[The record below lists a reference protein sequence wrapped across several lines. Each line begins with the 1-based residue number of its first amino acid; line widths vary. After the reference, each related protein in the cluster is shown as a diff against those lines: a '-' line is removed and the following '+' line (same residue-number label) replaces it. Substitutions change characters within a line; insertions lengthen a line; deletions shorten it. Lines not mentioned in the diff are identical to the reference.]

1 MHKIKKVS
9 TEYVDVLCKIC
20 TCKSVYVRD
29 LYTRLTHMQIQ
40 IHNNTDFVP
49 PQTHKHRHTHMCTQ
63 KPNCTDVH
71 ISLQT
76 RTQIPSWYSLS
87 HPANKHNKRCIHPND
102 NAHKHTP
109 HKYREH
115 STYMHAHIYIITTT
129 PDMCMRLLSENKQVE
144 NSYFIQTH
152 CRSLSLWVSFTHILT
167 HVASDVTWLAASTV
181 HDRLHLAAPE
191 MGRQSGHC
199 SDGVIQR
206 WDKLR
211 RTGSKTPILK
221 MRKTC

>member
-1 MHKIKKVS
+1 MQVETYAQNKNSKYRVRRRSLQDMHLQV
-9 TEYVDVLCKIC
+9 C
-20 TCKSVYVRD
+20 VYVRD

-40 IHNNTDFVP
+40 IHNNTHFVP

-71 ISLQT
+71 ISLPT

-87 HPANKHNKRCIHPND
+87 HPANKHNKRCIHSND

-115 STYMHAHIYIITTT
+115 RTYMHAHIYIITTT
-129 PDMCMRLLSENKQVE
+129 PDTCMRLLSENKQVE

-152 CRSLSLWVSFTHILT
+152 CRSLSLSVFHTHS
-167 HVASDVTWLAASTV
+167 H
-181 HDRLHLAAPE
+181 
-191 MGRQSGHC
+191 
-199 SDGVIQR
+199 
-206 WDKLR
+206 
-211 RTGSKTPILK
+211 
-221 MRKTC
+221 TCCF